1 MADTVI
7 VCATGSSN
15 SIVGSL
21 LMATLLKGT
30 GVDVAVLFVQESLV
44 ALAERKFG
52 PSPLMARY
60 AETMI
65 ENQKKL
71 GMPTDPMESLKRA
84 KAAGVPLYACGGWT
98 TILGVREQLPE
109 EMEVIPL
116 LPDITKLFAE
126 ANKVISLSA

>member
-21 LMATLLKGT
+21 FMATALKGA
-30 GVDVAVLFVQESLV
+30 GVDVAVLFVQEALI
-44 ALAERKFG
+44 ALAEGKFG

-60 AETMI
+60 AETMF

-71 GMPTDPMESLKRA
+71 GMPTDPRENLKRA
-84 KAAGVPLYACGGWT
+84 KGAGVPVYACSGWAA
-98 TILGVREQLPE
+98 ILGVSDQLPAE
-109 EMEVIPL
+109 TEVIPV
-116 LPDITKLFAE
+116 LPDITKLLAE
-126 ANKVISLSA
+126 AKKVISLSA